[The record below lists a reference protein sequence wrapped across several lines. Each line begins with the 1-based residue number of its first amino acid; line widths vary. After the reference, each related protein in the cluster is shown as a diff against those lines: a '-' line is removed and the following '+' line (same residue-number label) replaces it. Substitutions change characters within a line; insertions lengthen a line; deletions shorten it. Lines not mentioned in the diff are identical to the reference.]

1 MTQNE
6 CVTSTVVLLLQSLLS
21 AAFGKQSH
29 MRCMAIMNKG
39 LSTLVDTPGKTI
51 HLRRK
56 KLLYQMLDRTA
67 LQILLIHLQI
77 CVKVTSS
84 DKEK

>member
-1 MTQNE
+1 MHDHHEQGP
-6 CVTSTVVLLLQSLLS
+6 
-21 AAFGKQSH
+21 FH
-29 MRCMAIMNKG
+29 F
-39 LSTLVDTPGKTI
+39 TPGKTI

-56 KLLYQMLDRTA
+56 QLLYQMLDRTA